1 MSRLL
6 YRLGRATVRRRRLV
20 VLAWIIAAVG
30 VIALGSLSGGKTSD
44 AFEAPGVESQTALD
58 VLQRDFPAAA
68 GTSAQLVFATDT
80 GTLSD
85 PAAAAAVNAALADV
99 ARQPHVDSVGTLQR
113 APDGRV
119 AYADVQYDVPSDE
132 IRTAAFN
139 RLEDTAAE
147 VKRSDVVRM
156 ELGGD
161 LPSEAVQPEFGGQE
175 FVGLIVAAIVLLFA
189 FGSIIAMGLP
199 IGIALVGLATSVG
212 LITIIASFVDVSSV
226 SPTIA
231 TMIGLGVGIDYALF
245 IVTRHRENLQLGLT
259 VEDAAGRALATAG
272 SAVLFAGI
280 TVMIAIC
287 GLAIAGI
294 PLVTVMGLT
303 AGLTVAVMVA
313 VALTLLPALLGFA
326 GHKIDSVRL
335 PFMRRRAA
343 AAATRPARESMWH
356 RWGRQVSAHPW
367 RYLAAGVIVARV
379 ADGAGVQPAP
389 GHDRQ
394 RLDAG
399 VDHHPPRLRPARRRV
414 RTRLQRPAA
423 AFGRV
428 ERRVGRVARRA
439 RARGRGRPR
448 CRGRRARAGQRRTA
462 PPRCCASSRARH
474 PRTKPPRR

>member
-1 MSRLL
+1 MCS
-6 YRLGRATVRRRRLV
+6 T
-20 VLAWIIAAVG
+20 
-30 VIALGSLSGGKTSD
+30 TC
-44 AFEAPGVESQTALD
+44 
-58 VLQRDFPAAA
+58 
-68 GTSAQLVFATDT
+68 
-80 GTLSD
+80 
-85 PAAAAAVNAALADV
+85 
-99 ARQPHVDSVGTLQR
+99 
-113 APDGRV
+113 
-119 AYADVQYDVPSDE
+119 PSDE
-132 IRTAAFN
+132 IRTAAFS

-147 VKRSDVVRM
+147 VNRSDVVRM

-175 FVGLIVAAIVLLFA
+175 FVGLLVAAIVLLFA

-367 RYLAAGVIVARV
+367 RYLAAGVIVLGLLMAPVFSLRLGMTDNGSMPESITTRRAYDLL
-379 ADGAGVQPAP
+379 ADGFGP
-389 GHDRQ
+389 GFNGPLLLSVELNGASVAS
-394 RLDAG
+394 LDG
-399 VDHHPPRLRPARRRV
+399 
-414 RTRLQRPAA
+414 
-423 AFGRV
+423 
-428 ERRVGRVARRA
+428 A

-448 CRGRRARAGQRRTA
+448 CRSRSRPRRPTPTA

>member
-6 YRLGRATVRRRRLV
+6 YRLGRAAVRRRRLV
-20 VLAWIIAAVG
+20 VLLWVIGAVG

-68 GTSAQLVFATDT
+68 GTSAQLVFASDT

-85 PAAAAAVNAALADV
+85 PEAAAAVNTALADV
-99 ARQPHVDSVGTLQR
+99 AQQPHVDAVGALQR

-119 AYADVQYDVPSDE
+119 AYVDVQYDVPSDQ
-132 IRTAAFN
+132 IRTAAFS
-139 RLEDTAAE
+139 RLEATAAE
-147 VKRSDVVRM
+147 VNRSDVVRM

-175 FVGLIVAAIVLLFA
+175 FVGLLVAAIVLLFA

-212 LITIIASFVDVSSV
+212 LITIIASFVDVNSV

-245 IVTRHRENLQLGLT
+245 IVTRHRENLKLGLT
-259 VEDAAGRALATAG
+259 VEDAAAAALATAG
-272 SAVLFAGI
+272 AAVLFAGI

-335 PFMRRRAA
+335 PFLRRRAA

-367 RYLAAGVIVARV
+367 RNLAAGVIVLGLLMAPVFSLRLGMTDNGSMPESITTRRAYDLL
-379 ADGAGVQPAP
+379 ADGFGP
-389 GHDRQ
+389 GFNGPLLLSVELNGASVAS
-394 RLDAG
+394 LDPLARG
-399 VDHHPPRLRPARRRV
+399 SRRILMSPRSRRRR
-414 RTRLQRPAA
+414 RTRT
-423 AFGRV
+423 G
-428 ERRVGRVARRA
+428 
-439 RARGRGRPR
+439 
-448 CRGRRARAGQRRTA
+448 
-462 PPRCCASSRARH
+462 PPRCCASSRALR
-474 PRTKPPRR
+474 PRTKRRPR

>member
-68 GTSAQLVFATDT
+68 GTSAQLVFATET

-85 PAAAAAVNAALADV
+85 PAAAAAVNTALADV

-119 AYADVQYDVPSDE
+119 AYADVQYDVPSDQ

-139 RLEDTAAE
+139 RLEATAAE
-147 VKRSDVVRM
+147 VQRSDVVRM

-189 FGSIIAMGLP
+189 FGSIVAMGLP
-199 IGIALVGLATSVG
+199 IGIALVGLADELG

-245 IVTRHRENLQLGLT
+245 IVTRHRE
-259 VEDAAGRALATAG
+259 
-272 SAVLFAGI
+272 
-280 TVMIAIC
+280 
-287 GLAIAGI
+287 
-294 PLVTVMGLT
+294 
-303 AGLTVAVMVA
+303 
-313 VALTLLPALLGFA
+313 
-326 GHKIDSVRL
+326 
-335 PFMRRRAA
+335 
-343 AAATRPARESMWH
+343 
-356 RWGRQVSAHPW
+356 
-367 RYLAAGVIVARV
+367 
-379 ADGAGVQPAP
+379 QPAA
-389 GHDRQ
+389 
-394 RLDAG
+394 RLD
-399 VDHHPPRLRPARRRV
+399 
-414 RTRLQRPAA
+414 
-423 AFGRV
+423 
-428 ERRVGRVARRA
+428 
-439 RARGRGRPR
+439 GRGCRRPR
-448 CRGRRARAGQRRTA
+448 DRDGRLGRRCS
-462 PPRCCASSRARH
+462 PASRW
-474 PRTKPPRR
+474 

>member
-6 YRLGRATVRRRRLV
+6 YRLGRAAVRRRRLV
-20 VLAWIIAAVG
+20 VLAWIVAAVG

-85 PAAAAAVNAALADV
+85 PAAAAAVDAALADV
-99 ARQPHVDSVGTLQR
+99 ARQPHVDAVGTLAAR
-113 APDGRV
+113 ARWPRRLRGCAVRRPRRPDPDRRV
-119 AYADVQYDVPSDE
+119 Q
-132 IRTAAFN
+132 
-139 RLEDTAAE
+139 RLEGTAAE
-147 VKRSDVVRM
+147 VNRSDAVRM

-175 FVGLIVAAIVLLFA
+175 FVGLLVAAIVLLFA

-199 IGIALVGLATSVG
+199 IGIALVGLATSIG

-335 PFMRRRAA
+335 PFMRRRAPRPRPGPRASRCGTAGA
-343 AAATRPARESMWH
+343 ARSP
-356 RWGRQVSAHPW
+356 
-367 RYLAAGVIVARV
+367 
-379 ADGAGVQPAP
+379 
-389 GHDRQ
+389 
-394 RLDAG
+394 
-399 VDHHPPRLRPARRRV
+399 
-414 RTRLQRPAA
+414 RTRGATSP
-423 AFGRV
+423 
-428 ERRVGRVARRA
+428 RA
-439 RARGRGRPR
+439 
-448 CRGRRARAGQRRTA
+448 
-462 PPRCCASSRARH
+462 
-474 PRTKPPRR
+474 